1 MLRIVLDKSIG
12 KLVLTT
18 DEPAL
23 HYFLEKKQSTYAY
36 KPWTKQWGYIDKI
49 VKIYEPGKNSLGNG
63 LFEYVIGRGWTA
75 YLLGIFQNRLSKDN
89 YNYLLNEVLMAD
101 TYRNFPFPEL
111 RDYQNEDILFLLKYR
126 VGNCTVN
133 TGYGKT
139 QCIATLTN
147 YFYKTLSKKVLLIT
161 PGAKARDE
169 LVKRCK
175 SVFNLE
181 VSDKEKKVNGELDC
195 IITTG
200 LVNSKRVKDPEKR
213 KEFIKLLQSYDVVL
227 LDEVEYCMND
237 GGKFLLNNCTGAERV
252 YGFSGTSDKKLGR
265 VLSFAEGLSDSVLDN
280 RDLISYI
287 GPSLVYRMPL
297 NNEIDL
303 IKIKTY
309 ALDNFKIDRSKIV
322 NSGNL
327 YNEITNQIW
336 TNDEICKV
344 VVKVVKKYPKL
355 FIPINNLNFVIKHW
369 IDNYFLGKFRIL
381 LICGEGYLYYDL
393 DGSVTNLSLAEVCE
407 YTEKGLIDV
416 FPSTSSGYRALDI
429 PGLESIF
436 LISNKIGGAV
446 LQSVGRIARGKH
458 MNIISLDT
466 YGNRKIPVYTK
477 GCQDRDTMIKNYYQ
491 YCNIKEIDIPED
503 LL

>member
-1 MLRIVLDKSIG
+1 MLSIVLDKSKG

-49 VKIYEPGKNSLGNG
+49 VKIYEPGKNTLPNG
-63 LFEYVIGRGWTA
+63 LFQYIVGRGWLA
-75 YLLGIFQNRLSKDN
+75 YLLGIFQDRLSKDN
-89 YNYLLNEVLMAD
+89 YNYLLNEVLLAD
-101 TYRNFPFPEL
+101 FYRTVPFPEL
-111 RDYQNEDILFLLKYR
+111 RDYQNDDILFLLRYR
-126 VGNCTVN
+126 IGNCTVN

-147 YFYKTLSKKVLLIT
+147 YFHKTLGKKVLLIT

-175 SVFNLE
+175 AVFNLE
-181 VSDKEKKVNGELDC
+181 VSDKEKKVNGSLDC

-200 LVNSKRVKDPEKR
+200 LINSKRIKEPEKR
-213 KEFIKLLQSYDVVL
+213 AEFIKLLNSYDVVL

-237 GGKFLLNNCTGAERV
+237 GGKFLLDNCIGAERI

-265 VLSFAEGLSDSVLDN
+265 VLSFSEGLSDSVLDN

-303 IKIKTY
+303 IKIQTY
-309 ALDNFKIDRSKIV
+309 ALDNFKIDRSKFG

-344 VVKVVKKYPKL
+344 IVKVIRKFPKV

-369 IDNYFLGKFRIL
+369 IDNYFIGKFRIL
-381 LICGEGYLYYDL
+381 LICAEGYLYYDL
-393 DGSVTNLSLAEVCE
+393 NGNITKLTLEEVCE
-407 YTEKGLIDV
+407 YAKNDMIDV

-429 PGLESIF
+429 PGLENIF
-436 LISNKIGGAV
+436 LVAGKIAGV
-446 LQSVGRIARGKH
+446 NLQSIGRVARGKH
-458 MNIISLDT
+458 MNIISLDS
-466 YGNRKIPVYTK
+466 YSKKRIPVYTK
-477 GCQDRDTMIKNYYQ
+477 GCQDRDEMIRNYYM
-491 YCNIKEIDIPED
+491 YCNINEINLPED
-503 LL
+503 SL